1 MMTFVLV
8 LFVNCDY
15 FGFCFFNNHLKT
27 VVNLCAIFL
36 LGQCV
41 PKSHSV
47 SMLLLLI
54 LLDGFC
60 SLTRQNA
67 GKELVPEYG
76 I

>member
-1 MMTFVLV
+1 MAFVIV

-15 FGFCFFNNHLKT
+15 FSFVFFNNHLKT
-27 VVNLCAIFL
+27 AVNLCAIFL
-36 LGQCV
+36 LGQFAL
-41 PKSHSV
+41 KSHSV

-54 LLDGFC
+54 FLDGFC

-67 GKELVPEYG
+67 GEELVPEYG